1 MEIGLHDSGKV
12 FPRGLGVVCFDR
24 QEGIS
29 MSAQFL
35 SRWGVI
41 GVEGDDAVSFLQSQ
55 LSNDI
60 AGMAESQL
68 RMAALCTAK
77 GRMLGSF
84 FMLRQAKQVFLI
96 CRKETVPALVKRLSM
111 FVLRSK
117 CKVRDCTNEY
127 QLAYL
132 ADSALAA
139 PMRVQWTESS
149 DTNKATASLRALNGV
164 IPGFQLIA
172 GTDGATNPEADDAF
186 EFALQQ
192 LGIAYV
198 SQATVEMFIP
208 QAVNF
213 DLVGGV
219 SFSKGCYPGQEI
231 VARSHYLGKVKRRV
245 FQAVAAP
252 EVAVLP
258 GQDVWLTGKDNEPA
272 GQVATAVAFNDKQ
285 YLLVELAV
293 GDAEQD
299 GAEFIVKS
307 DSGEVRLHVNA
318 PPYDVH
324 QRGSLFETA

>member
-1 MEIGLHDSGKV
+1 MEIGFHNSGKV
-12 FPRGLGVVCFDR
+12 FARVQGLVYFDR
-24 QEGIS
+24 HKGFS

-41 GVEGDDAVSFLQSQ
+41 GVDGDDAVTFLQSQ
-55 LSNDI
+55 LSNDV

-84 FMLRQAKQVFLI
+84 FMLRQGKQVFLV
-96 CRKETVPALVKRLSM
+96 CRKETIPALVKRLSM

-117 CKVRDCTNEY
+117 CKVRDCTAEFG
-127 QLAYL
+127 LAYL
-132 ADSALAA
+132 PDSTQPS
-139 PMRVQWTESS
+139 PMRVQWNEAENTS
-149 DTNKATASLRALNGV
+149 KATASLRALNG
-164 IPGFQLIA
+164 ITPGFQLIV
-172 GTDGATNPEADDAF
+172 GTDGAAHAEADDAF

-245 FQAVAAP
+245 FQAVATP

-258 GQDVWLTGKDNEPA
+258 GQDVWLSGKDNEPA
-272 GQVATAVAFNDKQ
+272 GQVATAVAFNGKQ
-285 YLLVELAV
+285 HFLVELAV
-293 GDAEQD
+293 GDAEHE
-299 GAEFIVKS
+299 GAEFMVKS
-307 DSGEVRLHVNA
+307 DVGVALLQVSA

-324 QRGSLFETA
+324 QKGSLFETT

>member
-1 MEIGLHDSGKV
+1 
-12 FPRGLGVVCFDR
+12 
-24 QEGIS
+24 

-41 GVEGDDAVSFLQSQ
+41 GVEGDDAVTFLQSQ
-55 LSNDI
+55 LSNDV

-68 RMAALCTAK
+68 RMAGLCTAK
-77 GRMLGSF
+77 GRLLGSF
-84 FMLRQAKQVFLI
+84 FLLRQGKQVFMV
-96 CRKETVPALVKRLSM
+96 CRKEIIPALVKRLSM

-132 ADSALAA
+132 PDSALPS
-139 PMRVQWTESS
+139 PMRVQWNEATNNTE
-149 DTNKATASLRALNGV
+149 ATASLRALSGV
-164 IPGFQLIA
+164 TAGFQLIA
-172 GTDGATNPEADDAF
+172 SVDATAQAGADDAF

-208 QAVNF
+208 QAINF

-245 FQAVAAP
+245 FQAVASS
-252 EVAVLP
+252 EVEVLP
-258 GQDVWLTGKDNEPA
+258 GQDVWLTGKENEPA
-272 GQVATAVAFNDKQ
+272 GQVATAVAFNDKH

-293 GDAEQD
+293 GDAEQED
-299 GAEFIVKS
+299 AEFTVKS
-307 DSGEVRLHVNA
+307 DAGVVSLQVNA

-324 QRGSLFETA
+324 QKGSVFESA

>member
-1 MEIGLHDSGKV
+1 
-12 FPRGLGVVCFDR
+12 
-24 QEGIS
+24 

-41 GVEGDDAVSFLQSQ
+41 GVEGDDAVTFLQSQ
-55 LSNDI
+55 LSNDV

-68 RMAALCTAK
+68 RMAGLCTAK

-84 FMLRQAKQVFLI
+84 FVLRQGKQVFLV
-96 CRKETVPALVKRLSM
+96 CRKETIPALVKRLSM

-117 CKVRDCTNEY
+117 CKVRDCTTEF
-127 QLAYL
+127 QVAYL
-132 ADSALAA
+132 PDAA
-139 PMRVQWTESS
+139 QSSPMRVQWAESTE
-149 DTNKATASLRALNGV
+149 NIGATASLRALNGST
-164 IPGFQLIA
+164 PGFQLIA
-172 GTDGATNPEADDAF
+172 SAEATTQTQADDEF
-186 EFALQQ
+186 EFSLQQ

-208 QAVNF
+208 QAINF

-245 FQAVAAP
+245 FQAVATADI
-252 EVAVLP
+252 AVLP

-272 GQVATAVAFNDKQ
+272 GQVATSVMFNGKQ
-285 YLLVELAV
+285 YLLIELAV

-299 GAEFIVKS
+299 GAEFAVKS
-307 DSGEVRLHVNA
+307 DVGAAQLHVSA

-324 QRGSLFETA
+324 QKGSVFETA

>member
-1 MEIGLHDSGKV
+1 
-12 FPRGLGVVCFDR
+12 
-24 QEGIS
+24 

-41 GVEGDDAVSFLQSQ
+41 GVEGDDAVTFLQAQ
-55 LSNDI
+55 LSNDV
-60 AGMAESQL
+60 AGMSESQL
-68 RMAALCTAK
+68 RMAGLCTAK
-77 GRMLGSF
+77 GRLLGSF
-84 FMLRQAKQVFLI
+84 FMLRRNQQVFLV

-117 CKVRDCTNEY
+117 CKVRDCTAEY
-127 QLAYL
+127 QVAYL
-132 ADSALAA
+132 PDSSLLA
-139 PMRVQWTESS
+139 PMRVQWVE
-149 DTNKATASLRALNGV
+149 NAETANAVVSLRALNGI

-172 GTDGATNPEADDAF
+172 SADAVAQSEVDDAF

-208 QAVNF
+208 QAINF

-245 FQAVAAP
+245 FQATANSD
-252 EVAVLP
+252 VAVLA
-258 GQDVWLTGKDNEPA
+258 GQDVWLTGKENEPA
-272 GQVATAVAFNDKQ
+272 GQVATAVSHNGMQ
-285 YLLVELAV
+285 HLLVELAV
-293 GDAEQD
+293 GDAEQA
-299 GAEFIVKS
+299 GAEFTVKN
-307 DSGEVRLHVNA
+307 DSGEVSLRVNA

-324 QRGSLFETA
+324 QKGNVFEVA

>member
-1 MEIGLHDSGKV
+1 
-12 FPRGLGVVCFDR
+12 
-24 QEGIS
+24 

-41 GVEGDDAVSFLQSQ
+41 GVEGDDAVTFLQAQ
-55 LSNDI
+55 LSNDV
-60 AGMAESQL
+60 AGMSESQL
-68 RMAALCTAK
+68 RMAGLCTAK
-77 GRMLGSF
+77 GRLLGSF
-84 FMLRQAKQVFLI
+84 FMLRRNQQVFLV

-117 CKVRDCTNEY
+117 CKVRDCTAEY
-127 QLAYL
+127 QVAYL
-132 ADSALAA
+132 PDSSLLA
-139 PMRVQWTESS
+139 PMRVQWVE
-149 DTNKATASLRALNGV
+149 NAETANAVVSLRALNGI

-172 GTDGATNPEADDAF
+172 SADAVAQSEADDAF

-208 QAVNF
+208 QAINF

-245 FQAVAAP
+245 FQATANSD
-252 EVAVLP
+252 VAVLA
-258 GQDVWLTGKDNEPA
+258 GQDVWLTGKENEPA
-272 GQVATAVAFNDKQ
+272 GQVATAVSHNGMQ
-285 YLLVELAV
+285 HLLVELAV
-293 GDAEQD
+293 GDAEQA
-299 GAEFIVKS
+299 GAEFTVKN
-307 DSGEVRLHVNA
+307 DSGEVSLRVNA

-324 QRGSLFETA
+324 QKGNVFEVA

>member
-1 MEIGLHDSGKV
+1 
-12 FPRGLGVVCFDR
+12 
-24 QEGIS
+24 

-41 GVEGDDAVSFLQSQ
+41 GVEGDDAVTFLQAQ
-55 LSNDI
+55 LSNDV
-60 AGMAESQL
+60 AGMSESQL
-68 RMAALCTAK
+68 RMAGLCTAK
-77 GRMLGSF
+77 GRLLGSF
-84 FMLRQAKQVFLI
+84 FMLRRNQQVFLV

-117 CKVRDCTNEY
+117 CKVRDCTAEY
-127 QLAYL
+127 QVAYL
-132 ADSALAA
+132 PDSSLLA
-139 PMRVQWTESS
+139 PMRVQWVE
-149 DTNKATASLRALNGV
+149 NAETANAVVSLRALNGI

-172 GTDGATNPEADDAF
+172 SADAVAQSEADDAF

-208 QAVNF
+208 QAINF

-245 FQAVAAP
+245 FQATANSD
-252 EVAVLP
+252 VAVLA
-258 GQDVWLTGKDNEPA
+258 GQDVWLTGKENEPA
-272 GQVATAVAFNDKQ
+272 GQVATAVSHDGMQ
-285 YLLVELAV
+285 HLLVELAV
-293 GDAEQD
+293 GDAEQA
-299 GAEFIVKS
+299 GAEFTVKN
-307 DSGEVRLHVNA
+307 DSGEVSLRVNA

-324 QRGSLFETA
+324 QKGNVFEVA